1 MVEEAVVDDVD
12 LRVELPAA
20 AFEVRVDAVALP
32 ADVDDGVLGGGGFDR
47 ARVDLTGALA
57 GVHERIAA
65 ARGVHYVGHP
75 VPGGHRRVRPLLTVD
90 DRAVLRRSLSN
101 LVDALA
107 ALRLQFGSG
116 FGEADGVADFRERRE
131 DVVERRRLDVVDVE
145 AAVAEV
151 VADLALEGVAG
162 EDYVRAEVGHR
173 LEVGVQPAADHGGVD
188 ISGMCGD
195 ADETVATAEGGN
207 GSGGARCERDDAHVR
222 GFVPR
227 GKNRRGRD
235 SPRRNSATVKCVLS
249 QPIGYDSP
257 GFSGDFTLMT
267 DARMRSREQ
276 ERTDEEET
284 TDGCPECGGLVVQD
298 EEHGESVCAD
308 CGLVVEEDGI
318 DRGPEWRAFDSKEK
332 DEKSRVGAPTTNTMH
347 DKGLS
352 TNIDWRD
359 KDAYGNSLSSNQR
372 QKMQRLRK
380 WNERFRTRD
389 AKERNLKQALGEIDR
404 MASALGLP
412 DNVRET
418 ASVIYRRAL
427 EDDLLPGRSI
437 EGVATS
443 CVYAAARQAGVP
455 RSLDEIADV
464 SRVEKSEIA
473 RTYRYVVRELG
484 LEVAPA
490 DPESYVPRFAS
501 SLELSDESAHR
512 ARELLKTA
520 KDKGV
525 HSGKSPVGLA
535 AAAVYAAALLT
546 NEKTTQAKVS
556 EVADISEVTIRNR
569 YHELLEAE
577 DTIPV

>member
-1 MVEEAVVDDVD
+1 MSDSTI
-12 LRVELPAA
+12 R
-20 AFEVRVDAVALP
+20 
-32 ADVDDGVLGGGGFDR
+32 
-47 ARVDLTGALA
+47 T
-57 GVHERIAA
+57 
-65 ARGVHYVGHP
+65 Y
-75 VPGGHRRVRPLLTVD
+75 
-90 DRAVLRRSLSN
+90 
-101 LVDALA
+101 
-107 ALRLQFGSG
+107 SG
-116 FGEADGVADFRERRE
+116 DQHQTENE
-131 DVVERRRLDVVDVE
+131 
-145 AAVAEV
+145 
-151 VADLALEGVAG
+151 
-162 EDYVRAEVGHR
+162 
-173 LEVGVQPAADHGGVD
+173 
-188 ISGMCGD
+188 STST
-195 ADETVATAEGGN
+195 ADE
-207 GSGGARCERDDAHVR
+207 S
-222 GFVPR
+222 
-227 GKNRRGRD
+227 
-235 SPRRNSATVKCVLS
+235 VL
-249 QPIGYDSP
+249 
-257 GFSGDFTLMT
+257 T
-267 DARMRSREQ
+267 
-276 ERTDEEET
+276 
-284 TDGCPECGGLVVQD
+284 CPECGGQVVDD
-298 EEHGESVCAD
+298 EEHGESVCVE

-332 DEKSRVGAPTTNTMH
+332 DQKSRVGAPTTNMMH

-352 TNIDWRD
+352 TNIGWQD

-404 MASALGLP
+404 MASAQGLP

-464 SRVEKSEIA
+464 SRVEKAEIA

-501 SLELSDESAHR
+501 DLGLSDEASHR